1 MINLKKI
8 YDTIN
13 QVLGGSNLSQD
24 SSHLNFDNIQISDLL
39 PYRSFDSE
47 KKVFINDNSVGFI
60 LEGNPLVGAN
70 DGVVEAI
77 SGVFTDGIPEGCS
90 VQFLNWASPKI
101 GDIFDRWRQPRDVQG
116 GIYKKIA
123 DERIKYFKNANHK
136 SIFGSTPFTLK
147 NFRLVIAVSMPFR
160 QKGGDDVLS
169 NIFKKFFP
177 NKIADENSVE
187 HITKELCS
195 FRDKLKTALDTA
207 GVNSSY
213 VEPEG
218 LINFLDEIINFD
230 TSPWKENRSYD
241 PLQPINRQIVD
252 PENSLVKERDQI
264 TFYHDNPDKKI
275 EVRSFSVRNFPSSW
289 AQWQCRDLI
298 GDYFQDLRRME
309 YPFLTFFSVTLP
321 KNEAKLADKAKAKNF
336 HATRLASSEMARF
349 IPEMKR
355 SAQEWQFV
363 NEKLNSGQKIL
374 KCIYQVITF
383 APQDKIDKAE
393 QTIKSI
399 YKACGWTLARDKY
412 LQLPSFLTIM
422 PFSLS
427 EGYFEDLE
435 KMGRTRTMV
444 SWTVANLAPLQG
456 EYRGMESPCLMLYGC
471 RGQVFFW
478 DPFANREGNFN
489 CIVVGKSGSGKSVL
503 MQEVVTSLR
512 GRGGI
517 VYVID
522 DGRSFMNTCHLQDG
536 EFVEFSDKAE
546 SAIVIN
552 PFSVVNPETMEK
564 SPEYK
569 TEVIRLIT
577 AIVCQMCEGDPTKK
591 GTKTLDQI
599 QMRLIEDAI
608 GRIWDKESTDANIT
622 TVRDY
627 FKDHEDQR
635 GRDLATLIGPF
646 TKDGVLGRF
655 FEGKSTVK
663 LSNPFMVFETAEL
676 KNKKELQSIVIM
688 FLMFM
693 ISENMYFGDRKK
705 QISLVIDEAW
715 DLLHGEGSA
724 IFIEGMA
731 RRARKYGG
739 NLILGTQSLDDFY
752 KTPATKAALDNSD
765 YGLYMSMKQEN
776 INMLEASGK
785 VSFKENPGLKEAMQN
800 TKKVQGQYS
809 QVVICGPTGWFKS
822 NLIFDKFSILLY
834 SSTAEHVARKNE
846 LVSQGYSMEEALDV
860 MVFEETRNP
869 EVKFLNHSDFRMV
882 MDMTQNPADR
892 ISHEDAFEMV
902 IRKKIQ
908 TYYPDSYQQIYSQ
921 QSMRAQ

>member
-1 MINLKKI
+1 MINLQKI
-8 YDTIN
+8 YNFAN
-13 QVLGGSNLSQD
+13 QIFGGDNLSQNRRHIEFNY
-24 SSHLNFDNIQISDLL
+24 SQISELL

-47 KKVFINDNSVGFI
+47 KKIFINDNSVGFI

-101 GDIFDRWRQPRDVQG
+101 GDIFDHWRQPRDVQG

-123 DERIKYFKNANHK
+123 DERIKYFKEANHK

-147 NFRLVIAVSMPFR
+147 NFRLIIAVSMPFR
-160 QKGGDDVLS
+160 EMSSGGILELLS
-169 NIFKKFFP
+169 NVFVGKK
-177 NKIADENSVE
+177 AEENSIEIV
-187 HITKELCS
+187 TKEICS
-195 FRDKLKTALDTA
+195 FREKLKTALNTA
-207 GVNSSY
+207 GVNSINI
-213 VEPEG
+213 EPEG
-218 LINFLDEIINFD
+218 LINFLDELINFN
-230 TSPWKENRSYD
+230 TSPWKEKRSYD

-252 PENSLVKERDQI
+252 PENSLVKEQDQI
-264 TFYHDNPDKKI
+264 TFYHDDPDKKI
-275 EVRSFSVRNFPSSW
+275 EVRSFSVRNFPSNW

-321 KNEAKLADKAKAKNF
+321 KDEEKLAEQARTKNF
-336 HATRLASSEMARF
+336 NATRLASSEMAKF
-349 IPEMKR
+349 IPEMKKA
-355 SAQEWQFV
+355 AQEWQFV

-383 APQDKIDKAE
+383 APQDKIDEAE

-412 LQLPSFLTIM
+412 LQLPAFLTVM

-427 EGYFEDLE
+427 EGYFDDLQ
-435 KMGRTRTMV
+435 KLGRVKTMV

-456 EYRGMESPCLMLYGC
+456 EYYGMGSPFLMLYGR

-478 DPFANREGNFN
+478 DPFANKGGNFN
-489 CIVVGKSGSGKSVL
+489 CIVVGTSGSGKSVL
-503 MQEVVTSLR
+503 MQEIVTSSR

-522 DGRSFMNTCHLQDG
+522 DGRSFMHSCNAQGG

-552 PFSVVNPETMEK
+552 PFSVVNPETMKK

-577 AIVCQMCEGDPTKK
+577 AIVSQMCEGDPTRKSHK
-591 GTKTLDQI
+591 NLDPI
-599 QMRLIEDAI
+599 QMRLIEKAV
-608 GRIWDKESTDANIT
+608 GEIWEEHETDASIT
-622 TVRDY
+622 TIMEY
-627 FKDHEDQR
+627 FKDYEDPR
-635 GRDLATLIGPF
+635 GKDLAILVEPF
-646 TKDGVLGRF
+646 TKKGVLGRF

-676 KNKKELQSIVIM
+676 KNKKELQSIVVM

-693 ISENMYFGDRKK
+693 ISENMYFGDRKR

-765 YGLYMSMKQEN
+765 FSLYLRMKKDN
-776 INMLEASGK
+776 INTLEKSGK
-785 VSFKENPGLKEAMQN
+785 INFESNPGLREMLES
-800 TKKVQGQYS
+800 TKTEKGKYS
-809 QVVICGPTGWFKS
+809 ELVAVGPFGYFQARMVM
-822 NLIFDKFSILLY
+822 DRFSILLY
-834 SSTAEHVARKNE
+834 SSDADDVARKNKLTSE
-846 LVSQGYSMEEALDV
+846 GHSVEEAIGI
-860 MVFEETRNP
+860 MIEEEKKNFET
-869 EVKFLNHSDFRMV
+869 KFLSSADFRKV
-882 MDMTQNPADR
+882 MDMTQNQADR
-892 ISHEDAFEMV
+892 ISHEDAFEVV
-902 IRKKIQ
+902 IKKKMQ
-908 TYYPDSYQQIYSQ
+908 THYPDAYQSIYSQ
-921 QSMRAQ
+921 QSMRL